1 MKKIIILGAG
11 MVGRAMAVD
20 LCKKH
25 NVTSVDVSREAL
37 NNLSSYKNIKTICQN
52 LSDKNALALLVK
64 DYDLVISAV
73 PGFLGFETIKCLIEC
88 GKNFVDI
95 SFLPEDVLPLHELA
109 LKNSVTGITD
119 MGVAPGMP
127 NLIAGY
133 YNEKM
138 KISHFE
144 YMVGGLPKIRTFPFE
159 YKAPFSPIDVIEEY
173 TRPARYVENNCMI
186 SKPAM
191 SDPELIDF
199 DKVGTLEAFNT
210 DGLRSLIF
218 TLSNIPNMKEK
229 TLRFP
234 GHIRLIKA
242 FMEAGFFSK
251 KSIKFKGQDII
262 PFEFTTDLL
271 FKKWKL
277 QPEEHEFTVMRVKL
291 TGEENGESKEVIYDL
306 YDEYDPIEKLS
317 SMARTTGFTGTAGA
331 ELILNN
337 LFTEKGIY
345 PPELV
350 GKNVNCFSFVLD
362 YLKQRNVIYKL
373 SEKHY

>member
-11 MVGRAMAVD
+11 MVGRAMAID
-20 LCKKH
+20 LSKKH
-25 NVTSVDVSREAL
+25 DVTSADMSQEAL
-37 NNLSSYKNIKTICQN
+37 NSLSAYKNIKTIQQN
-52 LSDKNALALLVK
+52 LSDKNALAALVK
-64 DYDLVISAV
+64 DFDLAVSAV
-73 PGFLGFETIKCLIEC
+73 PGFMGFETIKTLIEC

-95 SFLPEDVLPLHELA
+95 SFLPEDVLPLHKLA
-109 LKNSVTGITD
+109 LENRVTGITD

-133 YNEKM
+133 HNEKM
-138 KISHFE
+138 KINHFE
-144 YMVGGLPKIRTFPFE
+144 YMVGGLPKVRTFPFE

-173 TRPARYVENNCMI
+173 TRPARYVENNHMI

-191 SDPELIDF
+191 SDPELLDF
-199 DKVGTLEAFNT
+199 DHVGTLEAFNT

-229 TLRFP
+229 TLRYP

-242 FMEAGFFSK
+242 FMEAGFFNK
-251 KSIKFKGQDII
+251 ESINFKGQNII
-262 PFEFTTDLL
+262 PFEFTTNLL

-277 QPEEHEFTVMRVKL
+277 QPEEPEFTVMRVKL
-291 TGEENGESKEVIYDL
+291 SGEENGKSKEVIYDL
-306 YDEYDPIEKLS
+306 YDEFDPTEKLS

-337 LFTEKGIY
+337 LFTEKGIF

-350 GKNVNCFSFVLD
+350 GKNEACFKFVLD
-362 YLKQRNVIYKL
+362 YLKQRNVIYNL
-373 SEKHY
+373 TEQ